1 MPNAKLARGRPKG
14 TGLDDR
20 AIIQS
25 VIEMVAANPDL
36 KPTTAIRSFGVT
48 DPSAIRRLRDKFHAV
63 HGSPSSAPA
72 LHKRAPITI
81 EPPQPARA
89 VALKSISEPVRSAAV
104 QVKSQPAKKQQQAV
118 PAASIATTVVVP
130 SQIAAQS
137 ALTPKLTHTVYPAAA
152 PSWLSLWA
160 ELSMQTMAASIDA
173 QWMIY
178 DQVLRSP
185 PVTAAFES
193 HAVLTE
199 FAAAWCAN
207 GPPAS
212 RSVH

>member
-1 MPNAKLARGRPKG
+1 MPNTKLTRGRPKG

-48 DPSAIRRLRDKFHAV
+48 DPSAIRRLRDKFHLV
-63 HGSPSSAPA
+63 HEETRAPA
-72 LHKRAPITI
+72 AAKRAPAAAQ
-81 EPPQPARA
+81 PPQPARA
-89 VALKSISEPVRSAAV
+89 VALKSISEPVRSAPV
-104 QVKSQPAKKQQQAV
+104 QSKVPPTNKQAPARKTSPSDIDV
-118 PAASIATTVVVP
+118 VVSPEPAARLADSPKQAHCSAVAT
-130 SQIAAQS
+130 S
-137 ALTPKLTHTVYPAAA
+137 

-160 ELSMQTMAASIDA
+160 ELGLQTMAASINA

-185 PVTAAFES
+185 PVTAAFDS

-199 FAAAWCAN
+199 FAAAWCATS
-207 GPPAS
+207 PATS